1 MVLIKYPHQ
10 LLERRGEKERSNRI
24 KGIKEVEN
32 HGNNERGR
40 EGRERKRERKERL
53 IFSVSKWF
61 RLHVGDILTL

>member
-32 HGNNERGR
+32 HGKNERGR
-40 EGRERKRERKERL
+40 EGRERKRERKKD
-53 IFSVSKWF
+53 SYF
-61 RLHVGDILTL
+61 RFQNGSHVGDNLTL